1 MALPWETLA
10 SVSTPDG
17 ALDLRRRGEKDFL
30 ITIGGRILM
39 SSAAHRSEDAL
50 AKLACAGLRKKR
62 RARVLVSGLG
72 MGFTLRAALD
82 ELADDAE
89 VIVAELNPAVV
100 EWCKGPLAK
109 LTAGAA
115 RDPRVTIEVV
125 DVERRIAAVARDKHA
140 PRFDAVVLDMYQ
152 GPQHL
157 VRADEPF
164 YGHVA
169 VRRTKEALSPGGTFA
184 IWCEGASTGFEA
196 NLRGAGFHYRL
207 ERAGRGGARIH
218 CVYIASETAPP
229 PTRPAARGPAR
240 GPRPKKD

>member
-72 MGFTLRAALD
+72 MGFTLRSALD
-82 ELADDAE
+82 ELAEDAD
-89 VIVAELNPAVV
+89 VTVAELNPVVV
-100 EWCKGPLAK
+100 EWCKGPLAL
-109 LTAGAA
+109 LTKDAA
-115 RDPRVTIEVV
+115 SDPRVNVEIV
-125 DVERRIAAVARDKHA
+125 DVSKRIANVARDRSE

-152 GPQHL
+152 GPQNI
-157 VRADEPF
+157 VRADDPL
-164 YGHVA
+164 YGWVA
-169 VRRTKEALSPGGTFA
+169 VERTKEALAADGIFA
-184 IWCEGASTGFEA
+184 IWCEGASPGFER
-196 NLRGAGFHYRL
+196 NLRAAGFHYEL
-207 ERAGRGGARIH
+207 ERAGRGARIH
-218 CVYIASETAPP
+218 YVYVARASAPP
-229 PTRPAARGPAR
+229 PA
-240 GPRPKKD
+240 PRPKKGR

>member
-1 MALPWETLA
+1 
-10 SVSTPDG
+10 VSTPDG

-82 ELADDAE
+82 ELAEDAE
-89 VIVAELNPAVV
+89 VIVAELNPVVV
-100 EWCKGPLAK
+100 EWCKGPLAR

-115 RDPRVTIEVV
+115 SDPRVTVEVV
-125 DVERRIAAVARDKHA
+125 DVERRIAQVARDKHA

-229 PTRPAARGPAR
+229 PTRPARGPAR